1 MFVFSAKQ
9 TPSPGEGRGRGLRP
23 GKGPPPPEEPAFGG
37 FKLKPIYMTCE
48 LNKEREVVWKKNGQL
63 LKQKAN
69 KLQINIIGMQH
80 AVTIQNSS
88 EEDGG
93 VYSCEVANQ
102 EDVKTSTN
110 VKCIGEKRGVCPN
123 GQQAFTH
130 TLARFHDCL
139 YGSMAFVTLAVK
151 LLLSRL
157 SLWVNSFCYSC
168 S

>member
-1 MFVFSAKQ
+1 MVFLCLISNTLAVVPTELPVKWIKELEEETSA
-9 TPSPGEGRGRGLRP
+9 L
-23 GKGPPPPEEPAFGG
+23 KGQ
-37 FKLKPIYMTCE
+37 PIYMTCE
-48 LNKEREVVWKKNGQL
+48 LNKERDVVWKKNGQL

-110 VKCIGEKRGVCPN
+110 VKCIGEKRGFCPTVSKHLYIRWL
-123 GQQAFTH
+123 AFTIV
-130 TLARFHDCL
+130 
-139 YGSMAFVTLAVK
+139 SMGQW
-151 LLLSRL
+151 LLLHL
-157 SLWVNSFCYSC
+157 QLNYSTTTKFYLMNVIL
-168 S
+168 

>member
-1 MFVFSAKQ
+1 MKWIKELEEETSA
-9 TPSPGEGRGRGLRP
+9 L
-23 GKGPPPPEEPAFGG
+23 KGQ
-37 FKLKPIYMTCE
+37 PIYMTCE
-48 LNKEREVVWKKNGQL
+48 LNKERDVVWKKNGQL

-110 VKCIGEKRGVCPN
+110 VKCIGEKRGFCPN
-123 GQQAFTH
+123 GQQAFIH

-139 YGSMAFVTLAVK
+139 YGSIAFVTVAVK
-151 LLLSRL
+151 LFNNKILPNECH
-157 SLWVNSFCYSC
+157 SLKCSMISMFHFSSC
-168 S
+168 FA

>member
-1 MFVFSAKQ
+1 METILIMVFLCLISNTLAVVPTELPVKWIKELEEETSA
-9 TPSPGEGRGRGLRP
+9 L
-23 GKGPPPPEEPAFGG
+23 KGQ
-37 FKLKPIYMTCE
+37 PIYMTCE
-48 LNKEREVVWKKNGQL
+48 LNKERDVVWKKNGQL

-110 VKCIGEKRGVCPN
+110 VKCIGEKRGFCPTVSKHLYIRWL
-123 GQQAFTH
+123 AFTIV
-130 TLARFHDCL
+130 
-139 YGSMAFVTLAVK
+139 SMGQ
-151 LLLSRL
+151 
-157 SLWVNSFCYSC
+157 
-168 S
+168 